1 MKNIQ
6 KPIADDLYIKLK
18 LQKSIIVRK
27 MLKWKIPKCIWRM
40 RMRVFTRRVQKI
52 RDAPAS
58 YIVLDAPSGYGKT
71 FFMERIR
78 ELIPAGVKRMSGEE
92 FLLLFYP
99 FFLDRNYKY
108 KAYPMEEV
116 FKDVKVIVIEDIDL
130 CLAGKERSQEGVA
143 NVLLG
148 AIENDC
154 SVVVTG
160 IDIAK
165 KVPYFFWRME
175 NMYGRTKKHIFSK

>member
-1 MKNIQ
+1 
-6 KPIADDLYIKLK
+6 
-18 LQKSIIVRK
+18 
-27 MLKWKIPKCIWRM
+27 
-40 RMRVFTRRVQKI
+40 
-52 RDAPAS
+52 
-58 YIVLDAPSGYGKT
+58 
-71 FFMERIR
+71 MERIR

-130 CLAGKERSQEGVA
+130 CLAGKERTQEEVA

-148 AIENDC
+148 AIENDL

-165 KVPYFFWRME
+165 KAPYFFWKTE
-175 NMYGRTKKHIFSK
+175 NMNGRTKKHIFSK